1 MGINMLAAG
10 TGRADIT
17 PPLGIAHAGW
27 GAQSHEGAEGVDMP
41 LTITALVIEPDGNT
55 DPAARIAILD
65 IDTCMLVQGYDRA
78 IREAVTEANG
88 IPPSN
93 QRVSY
98 THTHSG
104 PIEGLSWIV
113 KGAEMVGPW
122 FASMGPASAQAVSDA
137 ITGLTPVRVD
147 SGSGHCEININRRPV
162 SHDGTV
168 FTGRNAGGFVDHE
181 VLITAIDDL
190 DGNPVATLVN
200 YACHPTIMG
209 PDNRLITP
217 DFPGPVRETVE
228 SIIGGT
234 CLFLQ
239 GAAGNQGPVEGFT
252 GDTSVYRRLG
262 KQLGIEAAR
271 IRLGI
276 DPVPREEVL
285 DEIVSSGADLAMY
298 SFNQAG
304 ESDSTLAVIESAAS
318 LPIKEMPPESEVQ
331 DNFDRIQ
338 ANLEHVR
345 KSGGSVEEIKQAAF
359 PAKRETLLLR
369 HTQTFGRGGEKR
381 DIPIQVIRLGNTAL
395 VAIPVEPFAEIG
407 TAVKERSPADW
418 TLFSGYSNGYYGYLP
433 MAYAY
438 PEGGYE
444 VGPTAPFEAGA
455 AEKMIED
462 CLEAIHKLWS

>member
-1 MGINMLAAG
+1 MLAAG
-10 TGRADIT
+10 TARIDIT
-17 PPLGIAHAGW
+17 PPIGIAHAGW
-27 GAQSHEGAEGVDMP
+27 GAQSHEGAEGIDMP

-65 IDTCMLVQGYDRA
+65 IDTCILVEAYDTA
-78 IREAVTEANG
+78 IRIAVNDSTG
-88 IPPSN
+88 ILPAN

-113 KGAEMVGPW
+113 QGSDMVEPW
-122 FASMGPASAQAVSDA
+122 FESMGPASAKAVEEA
-137 ITGLTPVRVD
+137 IAKITAVRVD
-147 SGSGHCEININRRPV
+147 SGTGHCEVNINRRPV

-168 FTGRNAGGFVDHE
+168 FTGRNPGGFVDHE
-181 VLITAIDDL
+181 VLVTALDDL

-217 DFPGPVRETVE
+217 DYPGPVRETVE
-228 SIIGGT
+228 GIVGGT

-239 GAAGNQGPVEGFT
+239 GAAGNQGPVDGFT
-252 GDTSVYRRLG
+252 SDTAVYRRLG

-271 IRLGI
+271 VRLNI
-276 DPVPREEVL
+276 DPVPRKEKLEEIL
-285 DEIVSSGADLAMY
+285 ASGADLGVY
-298 SFNQAG
+298 SFKQAG
-304 ESDSTLAVIESAAS
+304 ESDDTLGVIDSVAS

-331 DNFDRIQ
+331 EKFDRIRGH
-338 ANLEHVR
+338 LESVR
-345 KSGGSVEEIKQAAF
+345 NSGGSIEEIKKAAF

-369 HTQTFGRGGEKR
+369 HTQTFGQGGNKR
-381 DIPIQVIRLGNTAL
+381 EIPIQVIRIGNTAL

-455 AEKMIED
+455 AEQMIED
-462 CLEAIHKLWS
+462 CLEAIQKLWS

>member
-1 MGINMLAAG
+1 MLAAG
-10 TGRADIT
+10 TGRVDIT
-17 PPLGIAHAGW
+17 PPIGIAHAGW
-27 GAQSHEGAEGVDMP
+27 GAQSHEGAEGIDMP
-41 LTITALVIEPDGNT
+41 LTITALVIEADGNT
-55 DPAARIAILD
+55 EPAARIAILD
-65 IDTCMLVQGYDRA
+65 IDTCMLIEAYDVR
-78 IREAVTEANG
+78 IREAVTEKTG
-88 IPPSN
+88 ISAAN

-113 KGAEMVGPW
+113 KGAEMVEPW
-122 FASMGPASAQAVSDA
+122 FHSMAPASAEAVEEA
-137 ITGLTPVRVD
+137 IRNIVPVRVD
-147 SGSGHCEININRRPV
+147 SGTGHSEININRRPV
-162 SHDGTV
+162 SHDGNV
-168 FTGRNAGGFVDHE
+168 FTGRNPSGFVDHE
-181 VLITAIDDL
+181 VLVTAIDDL

-209 PDNRLITP
+209 PENKLITP
-217 DFPGPVRETVE
+217 DYPGPVRETVE
-228 SIIGGT
+228 SIVGGT

-239 GAAGNQGPVEGFT
+239 GAAGNQGPVDGFS
-252 GDTSVYRRLG
+252 GDTAVYRKLG

-271 IRLGI
+271 VRLSI
-276 DPVPREEVL
+276 DPVPREEKL
-285 DEIVSSGADLAMY
+285 EEILPSGADLGMY
-298 SFNQAG
+298 TFNQAG
-304 ESDSTLAVIESAAS
+304 ESDDTLDIVDSASS
-318 LPIKEMPPESEVQ
+318 LPIKEMPPESDVQ
-331 DNFDRIQ
+331 ANFDRIS
-338 ANLEHVR
+338 ANLETVR
-345 KSGGSVEEIKQAAF
+345 KDGGSVEEVKRAAF

-381 DIPIQVIRLGNTAL
+381 DIPIQVIRIGNTAL

-455 AEKMIED
+455 AEQMIED
-462 CLEAIHKLWS
+462 CLDAIRKLWD

>member
-1 MGINMLAAG
+1 MLAAG
-10 TGRADIT
+10 TARVDIT
-17 PPLGIAHAGW
+17 PPIGIAHAGW
-27 GAQSHEGAEGVDMP
+27 GAQSHEGAEGIDMP

-65 IDTCMLVQGYDRA
+65 IDTCMLVEAYDTA
-78 IREAVTEANG
+78 IRIAVNDSTG
-88 IPPSN
+88 IPPAN

-113 KGAEMVGPW
+113 QGSDMVEPW
-122 FASMGPASAQAVSDA
+122 FESMGPASAKAVEEA
-137 ITGLTPVRVD
+137 IAKITAVRVD
-147 SGSGHCEININRRPV
+147 SGTGHCEVNINRRPV
-162 SHDGTV
+162 NHDGTV
-168 FTGRNAGGFVDHE
+168 FTGRNPGGFVDHE
-181 VLITAIDDL
+181 VLVTALDDL

-217 DFPGPVRETVE
+217 DYPGPVRETVE
-228 SIIGGT
+228 GIVGGT

-252 GDTSVYRRLG
+252 GDTAVYRRLG

-271 IRLGI
+271 VRLNI
-276 DPVPREEVL
+276 DPVPRKEKLEEIL
-285 DEIVSSGADLAMY
+285 ASGADLGVY
-298 SFNQAG
+298 SFKQAG
-304 ESDSTLAVIESAAS
+304 ESDDTLGVIDSVAS

-331 DNFDRIQ
+331 EKFDRIRGH
-338 ANLEHVR
+338 LESVR
-345 KSGGSVEEIKQAAF
+345 NSGGSIEEIKKAAF

-369 HTQTFGRGGEKR
+369 HTQTFGQGGNKR
-381 DIPIQVIRLGNTAL
+381 EIPIQVIRIGNTAL

-455 AEKMIED
+455 AEQMIED
-462 CLEAIHKLWS
+462 CLEAIQKLWS

>member
-27 GAQSHEGAEGVDMP
+27 GAQSHEGAEGIDMP
-41 LTITALVIEPDGNT
+41 LTLTALVIEPYGNT
-55 DPAARIAILD
+55 APAARIAILD
-65 IDTCMLVQGYDRA
+65 IDTCMLAQGYDRA

-168 FTGRNAGGFVDHE
+168 FTGRNAGGFGDHE
-181 VLITAIDDL
+181 VLVTAIDDL

-298 SFNQAG
+298 SFNQVG

-455 AEKMIED
+455 AEQMIED

>member
-1 MGINMLAAG
+1 MLAAG
-10 TGRADIT
+10 TARVDIT
-17 PPLGIAHAGW
+17 PPIGIAHAGW
-27 GAQSHEGAEGVDMP
+27 GAQSHEGAEGIDMP

-65 IDTCMLVQGYDRA
+65 IDTCMLVEAYDTA
-78 IREAVTEANG
+78 IRIAVNDSTG
-88 IPPSN
+88 IPPAN

-104 PIEGLSWIV
+104 PIEGLSWIA
-113 KGAEMVGPW
+113 KGSEMVEPW
-122 FASMGPASAQAVSDA
+122 FNSMGPASAKAVEEA
-137 ITGLTPVRVD
+137 ITKITAVRVD
-147 SGSGHCEININRRPV
+147 SGTGHCEININRRPV

-168 FTGRNAGGFVDHE
+168 FTGRNLDGFVDHE
-181 VLITAIDDL
+181 VLVTALDDL

-209 PDNRLITP
+209 PDNKLITP
-217 DFPGPVRETVE
+217 DYPGPVRETVE
-228 SIIGGT
+228 SIVGGT

-239 GAAGNQGPVEGFT
+239 GAAGNQGPVDGFT
-252 GDTSVYRRLG
+252 GDTAVYRRLG

-271 IRLGI
+271 VRLNI
-276 DPVPREEVL
+276 DPVPREEKL
-285 DEIVSSGADLAMY
+285 EEILASGADLGMY
-298 SFNQAG
+298 TFKQAG
-304 ESDSTLAVIESAAS
+304 ESDDTLGVIDSAAS

-331 DNFDRIQ
+331 EKFNRIRDH
-338 ANLEHVR
+338 LESVR
-345 KSGGSVEEIKQAAF
+345 KSGGSIEEIKKAAF

-369 HTQTFGRGGEKR
+369 HTQTFGQGGNKR
-381 DIPIQVIRLGNTAL
+381 EIPIQVIRIGNTAL

-407 TAVKERSPADW
+407 SAVKERSPADW

-455 AEKMIED
+455 AEQMIED
-462 CLEAIHKLWS
+462 CLEAIQKLWS

>member
-27 GAQSHEGAEGVDMP
+27 GAQSHEGAEGIDMP
-41 LTITALVIEPDGNT
+41 LTITALVIEPYGNT

-65 IDTCMLVQGYDRA
+65 IDTCMLAQGYDRA

-228 SIIGGT
+228 RIIGGT
-234 CLFLQ
+234 CL
-239 GAAGNQGPVEGFT
+239 
-252 GDTSVYRRLG
+252 SC
-262 KQLGIEAAR
+262 
-271 IRLGI
+271 
-276 DPVPREEVL
+276 REQR
-285 DEIVSSGADLAMY
+285 A
-298 SFNQAG
+298 
-304 ESDSTLAVIESAAS
+304 T
-318 LPIKEMPPESEVQ
+318 
-331 DNFDRIQ
+331 
-338 ANLEHVR
+338 
-345 KSGGSVEEIKQAAF
+345 
-359 PAKRETLLLR
+359 
-369 HTQTFGRGGEKR
+369 RG
-381 DIPIQVIRLGNTAL
+381 L
-395 VAIPVEPFAEIG
+395 
-407 TAVKERSPADW
+407 
-418 TLFSGYSNGYYGYLP
+418 
-433 MAYAY
+433 
-438 PEGGYE
+438 
-444 VGPTAPFEAGA
+444 
-455 AEKMIED
+455 
-462 CLEAIHKLWS
+462 